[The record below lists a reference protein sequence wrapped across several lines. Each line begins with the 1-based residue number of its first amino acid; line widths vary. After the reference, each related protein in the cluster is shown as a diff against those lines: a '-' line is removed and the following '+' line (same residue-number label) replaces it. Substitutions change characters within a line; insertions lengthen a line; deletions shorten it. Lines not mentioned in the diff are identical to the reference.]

1 MWKGSEWF
9 FANLTDALS
18 TLLTHFTSWP
28 IKETENAHTHAYT
41 PFINNSSPMDED
53 GQAKVLIV
61 EKRKRMRLYLLAKRQ
76 LLLHFLFAMR
86 KISLQLSEQTMA
98 LYN

>member
-1 MWKGSEWF
+1 
-9 FANLTDALS
+9 
-18 TLLTHFTSWP
+18 
-28 IKETENAHTHAYT
+28 
-41 PFINNSSPMDED
+41 MDED

-86 KISLQLSEQTMA
+86 KISLHLSEQTMA